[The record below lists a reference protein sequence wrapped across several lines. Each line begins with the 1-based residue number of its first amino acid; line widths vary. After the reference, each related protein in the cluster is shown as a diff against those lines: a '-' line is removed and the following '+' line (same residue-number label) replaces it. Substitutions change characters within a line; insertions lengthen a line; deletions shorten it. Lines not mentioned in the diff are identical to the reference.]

1 MDEKEF
7 EVAGLVT
14 LIGGVAIAVGSGGTG
29 GGAVLFGRG
38 GPAALTTLD
47 GGPLGGG
54 GAGPVVAV
62 PSGSFLL
69 THLFFSES

>member
-1 MDEKEF
+1 MG
-7 EVAGLVT
+7 GL
-14 LIGGVAIAVGSGGTG
+14 
-29 GGAVLFGRG
+29 
-38 GPAALTTLD
+38 AALTALE

-54 GAGPVVAV
+54 GVEAATVF

>member
-1 MDEKEF
+1 MDDGGYEA
-7 EVAGLVT
+7 VGLVT
-14 LIGGVAIAVGSGGTG
+14 LIGGVPTAVGSGGTG
-29 GGAVLFGRG
+29 GGAVLVGRG
-38 GPAALTTLD
+38 GPAALTDLE

-54 GAGPVVAV
+54 GAGTAAAV

>member
-1 MDEKEF
+1 MFEF
-7 EVAGLVT
+7 VELVT
-14 LIGGVAIAVGSGGTG
+14 LIGGVAPAVGSGGTG
-29 GGAVLFGRG
+29 GGAVLLGRG
-38 GPAALTTLD
+38 GPAALTALE

-54 GAGPVVAV
+54 SVGAATVL